1 MRPASAD
8 RRRTRIGSFRP
19 VVLLAALAVAFIL
32 VEFPGLA
39 SGATLSDQN
48 RDGVVDL
55 ADLVLFSQ
63 NELGQDWQTVDWCLW
78 LESPRKHEKHLHDL
92 LEFINEYFRCDQE
105 DPLAIRNPNGH
116 PTRLAWS
123 PDGQQIY
130 VTDPRIGSVFI
141 YDSTPTLTG
150 ELRVGGKPLGIAV
163 DPQGDIYVGNNEFDA
178 VVVYGP
184 DGFQIKTIGA
194 GTLQMPNDLAFDQYG
209 QLYVVDSRRNR
220 VEVFNPVTGDHLRT
234 IGGGEL
240 RFPVALAISGEELFV
255 ADQANFQVKVFN
267 LQGNLLRSFGS
278 RSSQGMVSF
287 NWKGKFVRLQ
297 SLAIDG
303 TGRLHVLD
311 SHMAIIQILSAVNGV
326 YLGSYGAKGSAPGEL
341 DLPLDI
347 DMNQFGETAVANT
360 RNERVELLTPP

>member
-1 MRPASAD
+1 MRPGSAD
-8 RRRTRIGSFRP
+8 RRPMRSRSFRP
-19 VVLLAALAVAFIL
+19 VVLLAAVAVAFLL

-55 ADLVLFSQ
+55 ADVILFSQ
-63 NELGQDWQTVDWCLW
+63 SELGQDWQTVDWCLW
-78 LESPRKHEKHLHDL
+78 LEAPHKREKHLQAL
-92 LEFINEYFRCDQE
+92 LDFIDEYFRCGQE
-105 DPLAIRNPNGH
+105 DPLAIRNQNGH

-123 PDGQQIY
+123 PDGQKIY
-130 VTDPRIGSVFI
+130 VTDPRVGSVFI
-141 YDSTPTLTG
+141 YDSTLVLTG
-150 ELRVGGKPLGIAV
+150 ELAVGGKPLGIAV
-163 DPQGDIYVGNNEFDA
+163 HPGGDIYVGNDEFDWVA
-178 VVVYGP
+178 VYSP
-184 DGFQIKTIGA
+184 DGSLTATLGA
-194 GTLQMPNDLAFDQYG
+194 GTLQMPNDLAFDQHG
-209 QLYVVDSRRNR
+209 QLYVVDSQRNR
-220 VEVFNPVTGDHLRT
+220 VEVFNPVTGDNLRS
-234 IGGGEL
+234 IGVGEL

-267 LQGNLLRSFGS
+267 LQGSLLRSFGS

-287 NWKGKFVRLQ
+287 NWKGKFVRPQ

-326 YLGSYGAKGSAPGEL
+326 YLGSYGANGSAPGEL

-347 DMNQFGETAVANT
+347 DINQYGETAVANT
-360 RNERVELLTPP
+360 RNERVELLTAP